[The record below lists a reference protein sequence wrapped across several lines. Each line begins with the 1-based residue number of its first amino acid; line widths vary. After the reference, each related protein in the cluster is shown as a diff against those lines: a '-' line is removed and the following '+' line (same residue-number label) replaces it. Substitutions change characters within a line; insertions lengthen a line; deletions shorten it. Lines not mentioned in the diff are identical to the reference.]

1 MKKLR
6 STIVFNHEY
15 HLKNILNLDGYRF
28 IQINNKTK
36 YPLLETLNPLAI
48 FFKKGIYKYRL
59 RKELKNIDEI
69 TIFGCQDYFSW
80 YLYRKAKKKGLR
92 IKIIADNIEF
102 FLRPNKNETV
112 SLGFKKIV
120 KIFLFGLYFLKLNK
134 DYGFFQNR
142 LIFNVEKQD
151 LDISKSFFSNLAK
164 QNKKK
169 TNKNIIIFISQPY
182 YIDYSIDLNLWAEC
196 VLKFLLEHK
205 EKGNEVFI
213 KYHQRDLLKFKEIMT
228 INGLSELEDITQ
240 SPAIYIGLFSTYLFE
255 LSIENYVVLS
265 YFNNFSHLFPKD
277 YTIFAKRIS
286 SSLNLNLHGKKAWDL
301 SNNKMEIL
309 YDLLDDF

>member
-15 HLKNILNLDGYRF
+15 HLKNILNLDDYRF

-69 TIFGCQDYFSW
+69 SIFGCQDYFSW

-182 YIDYSIDLNLWAEC
+182 YIDYSIDLNLWAES
-196 VLKFLLEHK
+196 VLKCLLKHK
-205 EKGNEVFI
+205 QKSNKVFI
-213 KYHQRDLLKFKEIMT
+213 KFHQRDSLKFKEIMI
-228 INGLSELEDITQ
+228 INGLSELEDISQ

-255 LSIENYVVLS
+255 LTIEKNTIIS
-265 YFNNFSHLFPKD
+265 YFDDFSHFFPEQYLKHVH
-277 YTIFAKRIS
+277 RIS
-286 SSLNLNLHGKKAWDL
+286 SLLNLNLQGK
-301 SNNKMEIL
+301 
-309 YDLLDDF
+309 